1 MSAPTL
7 DRLRTITHDAG
18 AAAGDV
24 FTDVSGAAIDALAS
38 VDADRIAA
46 LPGALVGGASGSSTL
61 SRRPSLRR
69 IVRGVGLI
77 VAGGLVAAVVVRSRR
92 REGPAVESDL
102 DARREV
108 RKVG

>member
-7 DRLRTITHDAG
+7 DRLRTMTHDAG
-18 AAAGDV
+18 AAASDV

-46 LPGALVGGASGSSTL
+46 LPGALVGGARASSRL
-61 SRRPSLRR
+61 SPRPSPRR
-69 IVRGVGLI
+69 IVLGVGLI
-77 VAGGLVAAVVVRSRR
+77 VAAGLVAVVVVRSRR
-92 REGPAVESDL
+92 REDPPVDSDL